1 MLYICTHN
9 CNCNYRKDNK
19 RTTRYIM
26 KARVKTYEVNRD
38 KAVELVSNHNC
49 VSRDVA
55 SGYSDSE
62 LKEVLRHMG
71 GRTFRFKANF

>member
-1 MLYICTHN
+1 
-9 CNCNYRKDNK
+9 
-19 RTTRYIM
+19 M

-55 SGYSDSE
+55 AGYSDSE